1 MLAARI
7 AGPHGFGFTV
17 GGGGGLNTEFS
28 APEFR
33 VLGGLSWSHTLGAHG
48 QDQSSYGDA
57 DNDGVK
63 DGADRCMTS
72 PEDKDN
78 FQDSDG
84 CPDSDNDGDAI
95 LDVNDKC
102 PNSAEDLDGFEDED
116 GCPDIDNDGDGIV
129 DAHDKCPNH
138 PEVRNGRDDQDGC
151 PDDVMVVVERDKI
164 RHLQKICSNRQGG
177 H

>member
-1 MLAARI
+1 
-7 AGPHGFGFTV
+7 
-17 GGGGGLNTEFS
+17 
-28 APEFR
+28 
-33 VLGGLSWSHTLGAHG
+33 
-48 QDQSSYGDA
+48 
-57 DNDGVK
+57 
-63 DGADRCMTS
+63 MTS

-164 RHLQKICSNRQGG
+164 RHLQKIYFETGKAVIRKESFEVLDCEVAAAIIANPDIEEIAVAG
-177 H
+177 HTDAHGTDERNDRLSIARAQAVSGYLSRAGVKI